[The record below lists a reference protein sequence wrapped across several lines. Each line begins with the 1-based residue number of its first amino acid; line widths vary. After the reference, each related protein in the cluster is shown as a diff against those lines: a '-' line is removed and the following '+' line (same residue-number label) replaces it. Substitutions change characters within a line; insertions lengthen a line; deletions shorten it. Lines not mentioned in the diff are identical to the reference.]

1 VGLRS
6 KLGLIFLLVSSLAI
20 LVLCVAVYTQAESSR
35 LDRTRGLADERI
47 KAAADTYNLNEVEV
61 LGSQLDDPAVP
72 DQLLEAV
79 REGKRATFK
88 TGSPNPKMW
97 AAVGVK
103 GGKVLS
109 IVQDYDNEDA
119 SMRALRRALIIG
131 GIGTVAMV
139 ALVSV
144 VAAGSLSR
152 RIVAVAGTARRIA
165 GGELDASAVE
175 TIGKRD
181 GKVSSRNKD
190 EVHALATAIDSMASS
205 LRGQL
210 EAERRFTADV
220 AHDLRTPVTGLLTA
234 AELLPPSRPSEL
246 VRDRAKVLRGLVE
259 DLLEIARFD
268 SGVEQ
273 ADLEHIGLGAF
284 VASAVGRLR
293 MQQAIAPDSVVV
305 RQTGPDATVSTD
317 SRRVERILAN
327 LIVNGLRHG
336 RPPIEVTVQGRTVE
350 VVDHGTGYPE
360 ELIAEGPRRFRSG
373 MAERGAGHGLGLTI
387 AAGHAKVLGAEL
399 TFGAA
404 PTGGALARLVLPPSP
419 ETDS

>member
-1 VGLRS
+1 MGLRS

-47 KAAADTYNLNEVEV
+47 KAAAQTYDQNGVEI
-61 LGSQLDDPAVP
+61 LGSRLDDPAVP
-72 DQLLEAV
+72 EQLREAV
-79 REGKRATFK
+79 QQGKRATFK

-97 AAVGVK
+97 AAVEVK
-103 GGKVLS
+103 DGRILS
-109 IVQDYDNEDA
+109 IVQDYDNEDP
-119 SMRALRRALIIG
+119 SMNALRRALIIG

-175 TIGKRD
+175 TIGK
-181 GKVSSRNKD
+181 GNRNKD

-234 AELLPPSRPSEL
+234 AELLPPGRPSEL

-268 SGVEQ
+268 SGFEQ
-273 ADLEHIGLGAF
+273 ADLENIGLGAF
-284 VASAVGRLR
+284 VGSAVGRLR
-293 MQQAIAPDSVVV
+293 MQQAIAPDDVVV
-305 RQTGPDATVSTD
+305 RQEGPEATVSTD

-336 RPPIEVTVQGRTVE
+336 KAPIEVTVYGRTVE
-350 VVDHGTGYPE
+350 VVDHGPGYPE

-404 PTGGALARLVLPPSP
+404 PTGGALARLVLPPAP
-419 ETDS
+419 EPESTRNF

>member
-1 VGLRS
+1 MGLRS
-6 KLGLIFLLVSSLAI
+6 KLGLIFVLVSSFAI

-35 LDRTRGLADERI
+35 LDRTRSFADERI
-47 KAAADTYNLNEVEV
+47 QLAADAYNRDDVTV
-61 LGSQLDDPAVP
+61 LDSRLDDPALP
-72 DQLLEAV
+72 PQLRDAV
-79 REGKRATFK
+79 RQGKRATFK
-88 TGSPNPKMW
+88 TGSPDAKMW
-97 AAVGVK
+97 AAAGVK
-103 GGKVLS
+103 GGRILS
-109 IVQDYDNEDA
+109 IVQNYDTNDA
-119 SMRALRRALIIG
+119 SMNELRRALILG
-131 GIGTVAMV
+131 GVGTVGLV

-165 GGELDASAVE
+165 GGELDASAAEAV
-175 TIGKRD
+175 GK
-181 GKVSSRNKD
+181 GND
-190 EVHALATAIDSMASS
+190 EVQALAEALDTMASS
-205 LRGQL
+205 LRAQL

-273 ADLEHIGLGAF
+273 ADLEHVGLAAF
-284 VASAVGRLR
+284 VGSAVGRLR
-293 MQQAIAPDSVVV
+293 MQQSLEPDSVVV
-305 RQTGPDATVSTD
+305 RQEGPEQTVSTD

-336 RPPIEVTVQGRTVE
+336 RPPIEVTVHGRTIE
-350 VVDHGTGYPE
+350 VVDHGPGYPE

-387 AAGHAKVLGAEL
+387 AVGHAKVLGAEL

-404 PTGGALARLVLPPSP
+404 PGGGALARLVLPATP
-419 ETDS
+419 

>member
-1 VGLRS
+1 MGLRS

-20 LVLCVAVYTQAESSR
+20 LVLCVAVYTQAQTSR
-35 LDRTRGLADERI
+35 LDRTRDLARESI
-47 KAAADTYNLNEVEV
+47 SSAVQIYNEYGVATRD
-61 LGSQLDDPAVP
+61 SKIDDP
-72 DQLLEAV
+72 QLPQAL
-79 REGKRATFK
+79 RETAEGGTRATFV
-88 TGSPNPKMW
+88 TGAPNPKMW
-97 AAVGVK
+97 VAAPVD

-109 IVQDYDNEDA
+109 IVQDYSSEDD
-119 SMRALRRALIIG
+119 STKALRRALIIG
-131 GIGTVAMV
+131 GIGTVALV

-144 VAAGSLSR
+144 VAAGSLSK
-152 RIVAVAGTARRIA
+152 RIVSVAGTARRIA

-175 TIGKRD
+175 TVSKGKGQANAR
-181 GKVSSRNKD
+181 SKD
-190 EVHALATAIDSMASS
+190 EVYALATAIDSMASS

-305 RQTGPDATVSTD
+305 RLNGPDATVSTD

-404 PTGGALARLVLPPSP
+404 PTGGALARLVLPSSP